1 MTEGGPQ
8 GPLFYL
14 EDVLDFELL
23 IARIIAGCL
32 RFSVDDKRYLIRQPG
47 RLRRYKAQQVY
58 REAFDEGL
66 SEELY
71 SDDEIDALLR
81 SNGLWDDERQ
91 KQIETLN
98 KDIEK
103 LKVGLFKA
111 FFKSKERDF
120 SRKAIQVARI
130 ELSSLY
136 SQKNI
141 YSSMGATGFAQV
153 ARTRYLV
160 GSGLLDDKGR
170 RVWKGD
176 DFYKGND
183 SLLDEAVTSY
193 SDVQISESAMRAIAR
208 SDQWRSVW
216 NCKGS
221 CLDIFGKCA
230 VDLTEEQ
237 RGLLSWS
244 QLYDNV
250 AEHPNPPHDDILKD
264 DDAFDGWLIV
274 QRRERERQR
283 KEATAEAVLSNM
295 KLPDSGEIFLVA
307 ETDED
312 LQNIESL
319 NSPQAAAIKR
329 ERLAHI
335 AKKGEVE
342 EQHMPDSRR
351 EIMMMAQKTMPG
363 Q

>member
-14 EDVLDFELL
+14 EDVLDFDLL

-58 REAFDEGL
+58 QEAL
-66 SEELY
+66 SEALSEDLY
-71 SDDEIDALLR
+71 SDEDIESLLR

-91 KQIETLN
+91 KQISVLD

-103 LKVGLFKA
+103 LKTALFKA
-111 FFKSKERDF
+111 FFKSKERDLIRIAL
-120 SRKAIQVARI
+120 SKAKQ
-130 ELSSLY
+130 ELTSLY
-136 SQKNI
+136 TQKNI
-141 YSSMGATGFAQV
+141 YSPMGATGFAQV

-160 GSGLLDDKGR
+160 GSGLLNDQGK

-183 SLLDEAVTSY
+183 SLLDDSVTAYSEA
-193 SDVQISESAMRAIAR
+193 QISSDTMRSLAR
-208 SDQWRSVW
+208 SDQWLSVW
-216 NCKGS
+216 NCKNN
-221 CLDIFGKCA
+221 CLDIFGRCA

-237 RGLLSWS
+237 RSLLSWS
-244 QLYDNV
+244 QLYDSIS
-250 AEHPNPPHDDILKD
+250 EHPNPPHEDIIRD
-264 DDAFDGWLIV
+264 DDAFDGWLII
-274 QRRERERQR
+274 QRKERDRQR
-283 KEATAEAVLSNM
+283 KEATAEGMLSGMN
-295 KLPDSGEIFLVA
+295 LPDSGEIFLVA

>member
-14 EDVLDFELL
+14 EDALDFELL

-32 RFSVDDKRYLIRQPG
+32 RFSVDGKRYLIRQPG

-58 REAFDEGL
+58 QEALSDGL

-71 SDDEIDALLR
+71 SDQEIDSMLR
-81 SNGLWDDERQ
+81 SNGLWSDDKQ
-91 KQIETLN
+91 KEIDTLN

-111 FFKSKERDF
+111 FFKSKERDLIR
-120 SRKAIQVARI
+120 SALLAAKQQLA
-130 ELSSLY
+130 SLY
-136 SQKNI
+136 AQKNV
-141 YSSMGATGFAQV
+141 YSAMGATGFAQV

-160 GSGLLDDKGR
+160 GSGLFDDKGKR
-170 RVWKGD
+170 IWKDD

-183 SLLDEAVTSY
+183 SLLDDAVTAY
-193 SDVQISESAMRAIAR
+193 SEAQILDHTMRAIAR
-208 SDQWRSVW
+208 SDAWLSVW
-216 NCKGS
+216 NCKNN
-221 CLDIFGKCA
+221 CLDIFGKSA

-237 RGLLSWS
+237 RTLLSWS
-244 QLYDNV
+244 QLYENV
-250 AEHPNPPHDDILKD
+250 GEHPNPPHEDAIRD
-264 DDAFDGWLIV
+264 DDAFDGWLII
-274 QRRERERQR
+274 QRKERERQR
-283 KEATAEAVLSNM
+283 KEATAEGILSGMN
-295 KLPDSGEIFLVA
+295 LPDSGEIFLVA

-342 EQHMPDSRR
+342 EQHMPDSKR
-351 EIMMMAQKTMPG
+351 EIMMMAQRAMPG
-363 Q
+363 K

>member
-1 MTEGGPQ
+1 M
-8 GPLFYL
+8 
-14 EDVLDFELL
+14 DFELL

-58 REAFDEGL
+58 QEAFNEGL

-71 SDDEIDALLR
+71 SDDEIDVLLR
-81 SNGLWDDERQ
+81 SNGLWDDDRQ
-91 KQIETLN
+91 KQTETLK

-111 FFKSKERDF
+111 FFKSKERDLI
-120 SRKAIQVARI
+120 RVGLAAAKQ
-130 ELSSLY
+130 ELASLHT
-136 SQKNI
+136 QKNI
-141 YSSMGATGFAQV
+141 YSPMGATGFAQV
-153 ARTRYLV
+153 ARTRYLI
-160 GSGLLDDKGR
+160 GSGLFNDQGN

-176 DFYKGND
+176 DFYKENN
-183 SLLDEAVTSY
+183 SLLDDAVTAY
-193 SDVQISESAMRAIAR
+193 SEAQISDFVMRAIAR
-208 SDQWRSVW
+208 SDSWLSVW
-216 NCKGS
+216 NCKANS
-221 CLDIFGKCA
+221 LDVFGKCA

-237 RGLLSWS
+237 RSLLSWS
-244 QLYDNV
+244 QLYESI
-250 AEHPNPPHDDILKD
+250 AEHPNPPNQEIIND
-264 DDAFDGWLIV
+264 DDAFDGWLII
-274 QRRERERQR
+274 QRKERERQR
-283 KEATAEAVLSNM
+283 KETTAEGLLSGM

>member
-14 EDVLDFELL
+14 EDALDFELL

-32 RFSVDDKRYLIRQPG
+32 RFSVDGKRYLIRQPG

-58 REAFDEGL
+58 QEALSEGL
-66 SEELY
+66 SEDLY
-71 SDDEIDALLR
+71 SDEEIDALLR
-81 SNGLWDDERQ
+81 ANGLWDDDRQ
-91 KQIETLN
+91 KQIDTLN

-103 LKVGLFKA
+103 LKIALFRS
-111 FFKSKERDF
+111 FFKSRERDF
-120 SRKAIQVARI
+120 SRTALQTARI
-130 ELSSLY
+130 QLGSLHM
-136 SQKNI
+136 QKNT

-160 GSGLLDDKGR
+160 GSGLFCDNGR
-170 RVWKGD
+170 RVWKND
-176 DFYKGND
+176 EFYKGND
-183 SLLDEAVTSY
+183 SLLDDAVTAY
-193 SDVQISESAMRAIAR
+193 SDAQISESAMRALAR

-216 NCKGS
+216 NCKDNTF
-221 CLDIFGKCA
+221 DIFGKSA

-237 RGLLSWS
+237 RSLLSWS

-250 AEHPNPPHDDILKD
+250 AEHPNPPHEDIIKD
-264 DDAFDGWLIV
+264 DDAFDGWLIL
-274 QRRERERQR
+274 QRKERERQR
-283 KEATAEAVLSNM
+283 KEATAEAVLSGM

-342 EQHMPDSRR
+342 EQHMPDSKR
-351 EIMMMAQKTMPG
+351 EIMMMAQRTMPG
-363 Q
+363 K

>member
-1 MTEGGPQ
+1 
-8 GPLFYL
+8 
-14 EDVLDFELL
+14 
-23 IARIIAGCL
+23 
-32 RFSVDDKRYLIRQPG
+32 
-47 RLRRYKAQQVY
+47 
-58 REAFDEGL
+58 
-66 SEELY
+66 LY
-71 SDDEIDALLR
+71 SDEEIELMLR
-81 SNGLWDDERQ
+81 TNGLWDDERQ

-103 LKVGLFKA
+103 LKVSLFRA
-111 FFKSKERDF
+111 FFKSRERDF
-120 SRKAIQVARI
+120 SRKALQTARI
-130 ELSSLY
+130 ELASLY
-136 SQKNI
+136 SQKNV
-141 YSSMGATGFAQV
+141 YSSMGASGFAQI

-160 GSGLLDDKGR
+160 GSGLLDDKGKH
-170 RVWKGD
+170 VWKND

-183 SLLDEAVTSY
+183 SLLDDAVTAY
-193 SDVQISESAMRAIAR
+193 SEAQLSESLMRAAAR
-208 SDQWRSVW
+208 SDYWRSVW
-216 NCKGS
+216 NCKDN
-221 CLDIFGKCA
+221 CVDIFGKSA

-250 AEHPNPPHDDILKD
+250 AEHPNPPHDDIIKD
-264 DDAFDGWLIV
+264 DDAFDGWLII
-274 QRRERERQR
+274 QRKERERQR
-283 KEATAEAVLSNM
+283 KEATAEAVLSGL

-342 EQHMPDSRR
+342 EQHMPDSKR
-351 EIMMMAQKTMPG
+351 EIMMMAQRTMPG
-363 Q
+363 K

>member
-8 GPLFYL
+8 GPLFSL
-14 EDVLDFELL
+14 EDALDFELL

-32 RFSVDDKRYLIRQPG
+32 RFSVDGKRYLIRQPG

-58 REAFDEGL
+58 QEALAEGL
-66 SEELY
+66 VDELY
-71 SDDEIDALLR
+71 SDDEIDALMR
-81 SNGLWDDERQ
+81 SSGLWDDERE
-91 KQIETLN
+91 KKIETLN

-103 LKVGLFKA
+103 LKVGLFRA

-120 SRKAIQVARI
+120 SRKALQVARI
-130 ELSSLY
+130 ELASLY
-136 SQKNI
+136 NQKNV
-141 YSSMGATGFAQV
+141 YASMGASGFAQV

-183 SLLDEAVTSY
+183 SLLDEAVTAY
-193 SDVQISESAMRAIAR
+193 SDAQISDSAMRAIAR
-208 SDQWRSVW
+208 SDHWRSVW
-216 NCKGS
+216 NCKAN

-237 RGLLSWS
+237 RSLLSWS

-264 DDAFDGWLIV
+264 DDAFDGWMII
-274 QRRERERQR
+274 QRKERERQR
-283 KEATAEAVLSNM
+283 KEATAEAVLSGM

-351 EIMMMAQKTMPG
+351 EIMMMAQRSLPG

>member
-1 MTEGGPQ
+1 
-8 GPLFYL
+8 
-14 EDVLDFELL
+14 LDFDLL

-32 RFSVDDKRYLIRQPG
+32 RFSVDGKRYLIRQPG

-58 REAFDEGL
+58 QEALTEALED
-66 SEELY
+66 ELY
-71 SDDEIDALLR
+71 SDSEIENLLR

-91 KQIETLN
+91 KQTATLD

-103 LKVGLFKA
+103 LKVGLFRA
-111 FFKSKERDF
+111 FFKSKERDVI
-120 SRKAIQVARI
+120 RKALSAAKQ
-130 ELSSLY
+130 ELASLY
-136 SQKNI
+136 AQKNI
-141 YSSMGATGFAQV
+141 YSPMGATGFAQV

-160 GSGLLDDKGR
+160 GSGLLNDKGK
-170 RVWKGD
+170 RVWKD
-176 DFYKGND
+176 DEFYKGND
-183 SLLDEAVTSY
+183 SLLDEAVTAYSEAQI
-193 SDVQISESAMRAIAR
+193 SDVVMRALAR

-216 NCKGS
+216 NCKDN
-221 CLDIFGKCA
+221 CLDIFGRCA

-237 RGLLSWS
+237 RNLLSWS
-244 QLYDNV
+244 QLYDSI
-250 AEHPNPPHDDILKD
+250 AEHPNPPHDDIIRD
-264 DDAFDGWLIV
+264 DDAFDGWLVI

-283 KEATAEAVLSNM
+283 KEATAEGMLSGMN
-295 KLPDSGEIFLVA
+295 LPESGEIFLMA

-351 EIMMMAQKTMPG
+351 EIMLMAQRSLPG